1 MTLAEQNAAL
11 IEKSMGMLSDEVKA
25 VYGENQKHV
34 EAQEHLKN
42 AFGVGDTA
50 PMFELPD
57 ADGNTVS
64 LAEVLKNGP
73 TVVSFYRG
81 AWCPFCNLELRAMQQ
96 ELANAEAANV
106 TLVAISPNTPDISS
120 DFAKEIEVTFPVLS
134 DVDNVVAKQFN
145 DILFSGKN
153 VMMEFYAPWCGHCKK
168 LAPVWDELGT
178 AFADSDKI
186 VVAKMDATAN
196 DVPDSRFDV
205 KGFPTLVFITA
216 EGEIVKYDG
225 GRTIEDLKK
234 FVQEKT
240 GVEPAAAPAADA
252 DAKDEL

>member
-1 MTLAEQNAAL
+1 
-11 IEKSMGMLSDEVKA
+11 MGMLSDEVKA

-42 AFGVGDTA
+42 ALGVGDTA

-73 TVVSFYRG
+73 AVVSFYRG

-145 DILFSGKN
+145 LVFGISDGLIELMTEQGRDLTEMNGSQNWELPIPATYVIDQSG
-153 VMMEFYAPWCGHCKK
+153 VIQF
-168 LAPVWDELGT
+168 
-178 AFADSDKI
+178 AFVDTNHRARAEPSE
-186 VVAKMDATAN
+186 VVA
-196 DVPDSRFDV
+196 
-205 KGFPTLVFITA
+205 I
-216 EGEIVKYDG
+216 
-225 GRTIEDLKK
+225 
-234 FVQEKT
+234 
-240 GVEPAAAPAADA
+240 AAA
-252 DAKDEL
+252 L

>member
-42 AFGVGDTA
+42 ALGVGDTA

-73 TVVSFYRG
+73 AVVSFYRG
-81 AWCPFCNLELRAMQQ
+81 SWCPFCNLELRAMQQ

-145 DILFSGKN
+145 LVFGISDGLIELMTEQGRDLTEMNGSQNWELPIPATYVIDQSG
-153 VMMEFYAPWCGHCKK
+153 VIQF
-168 LAPVWDELGT
+168 
-178 AFADSDKI
+178 AFVDTNHRARAEPSE
-186 VVAKMDATAN
+186 VVA
-196 DVPDSRFDV
+196 
-205 KGFPTLVFITA
+205 I
-216 EGEIVKYDG
+216 
-225 GRTIEDLKK
+225 
-234 FVQEKT
+234 
-240 GVEPAAAPAADA
+240 AAA
-252 DAKDEL
+252 L

>member
-42 AFGVGDTA
+42 ALGVGDTA

-73 TVVSFYRG
+73 AVVSFYRG

-145 DILFSGKN
+145 LVFGISDGLIELMTEQGRDLTEMNGSQNWELPIPATYVIDQSG
-153 VMMEFYAPWCGHCKK
+153 VIQF
-168 LAPVWDELGT
+168 
-178 AFADSDKI
+178 AFVDTNHRARAEPSE
-186 VVAKMDATAN
+186 VVA
-196 DVPDSRFDV
+196 
-205 KGFPTLVFITA
+205 I
-216 EGEIVKYDG
+216 
-225 GRTIEDLKK
+225 
-234 FVQEKT
+234 
-240 GVEPAAAPAADA
+240 AAA
-252 DAKDEL
+252 L

>member
-42 AFGVGDTA
+42 ALGVGDTA

-73 TVVSFYRG
+73 AVVSFYRG

-96 ELANAEAANV
+96 ELANASAANV
-106 TLVAISPNTPDISS
+106 TLVAISPNTPDISA

-145 DILFSGKN
+145 LVFGISDGLIELMTEQGRDLTEMNGSQNWELPIPATYVIDQSG
-153 VMMEFYAPWCGHCKK
+153 VIQF
-168 LAPVWDELGT
+168 
-178 AFADSDKI
+178 AFVDTNHRARAEPSE
-186 VVAKMDATAN
+186 VVA
-196 DVPDSRFDV
+196 
-205 KGFPTLVFITA
+205 I
-216 EGEIVKYDG
+216 
-225 GRTIEDLKK
+225 
-234 FVQEKT
+234 
-240 GVEPAAAPAADA
+240 AAA
-252 DAKDEL
+252 L

>member
-42 AFGVGDTA
+42 ALGVGDTA

-57 ADGNTVS
+57 ANGDTVS

-73 TVVSFYRG
+73 AVVSFYRG
-81 AWCPFCNLELRAMQQ
+81 SWCPFCNLELRAMQQ
-96 ELANAEAANV
+96 ELANASAANV
-106 TLVAISPNTPDISS
+106 TLVAISPNTPDISA

-145 DILFSGKN
+145 LVFGISDGLIELMTEQGRDLTEMNGSQNWELPIPATYVIDQSG
-153 VMMEFYAPWCGHCKK
+153 VIQF
-168 LAPVWDELGT
+168 
-178 AFADSDKI
+178 AFVDTNHRARAEPSE
-186 VVAKMDATAN
+186 VVA
-196 DVPDSRFDV
+196 
-205 KGFPTLVFITA
+205 I
-216 EGEIVKYDG
+216 
-225 GRTIEDLKK
+225 
-234 FVQEKT
+234 
-240 GVEPAAAPAADA
+240 AAA
-252 DAKDEL
+252 L